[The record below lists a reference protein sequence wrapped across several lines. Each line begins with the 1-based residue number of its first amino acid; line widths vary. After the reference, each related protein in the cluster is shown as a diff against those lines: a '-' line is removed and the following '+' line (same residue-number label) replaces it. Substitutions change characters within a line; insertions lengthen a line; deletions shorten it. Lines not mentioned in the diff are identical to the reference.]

1 VASLCGE
8 IIGETLH
15 ADHVTI
21 IDGCDGKSVGLGNT
35 ARKKRGSRC
44 RADKFGKLHFIP
56 PECHTGKYNTE
67 FFSRVN
73 IILTRV
79 NK

>member
-1 VASLCGE
+1 MSPLLTVAMVRVS
-8 IIGETLH
+8 
-15 ADHVTI
+15 A
-21 IDGCDGKSVGLGNT
+21 LGNT

-73 IILTRV
+73 IFLTRV